1 MQKITTFLM
10 FDGKAEEAIKFYVS
24 LFKGSRVDMV
34 ARYGPEQKEMQGKV
48 VHAEFNLAGQWFMAM
63 DSAVKHKF
71 SFTPSTSLYVA
82 CQSEA
87 EIDTLY
93 KKLVEGGAALMELA
107 KYPFAEKYGWVNDKY
122 GVSWQLILAK
132 GK

>member
-10 FDGKAEEAIKFYVS
+10 FEGKAEEAMKFYVS
-24 LFKGSRVDMV
+24 LFKGSRIDMIT
-34 ARYGPEQKEMQGKV
+34 RYGPEQKGMEGKV

-63 DSAVKHKF
+63 DNASGNRF

-82 CQSEA
+82 CQTEP

-93 KKLVEGGAALMELA
+93 KKLIEGGSALMELA

-122 GVSWQLILAK
+122 GVSWQLILTK